1 MNKTFLVF
9 RNEILTAIRRK
20 SFVIMLFLLPLIGFG
35 VTTIIG
41 NSQKSNTTNAIAN
54 LFVSPPKNL
63 QYGVFDGSNL
73 LTSIPYS
80 EKDIFTLYTSE
91 QAAQNAMNE
100 GKIDAF
106 YVIDPNYIDNGK
118 VILKKTE
125 LDLMGNDPDWRLENL
140 IDQSLLKNDPTTLA
154 RIQNPMDFQT
164 VVQSTEVQRDPESML
179 TFYIPYIVTML
190 FYFVIL
196 TSASLMLTS
205 ITNEKANR
213 VMEILMTSI
222 TPMQLLAG
230 KILALGL
237 VGLIQTVVWTGTGF
251 LLLRLSG
258 KNLSLGQAVQV
269 PPSILMYGVLF
280 FVSGYFLYASLMAG
294 AGALVPNIKEASQA
308 TTILI
313 IPLIIPLILI
323 SAIVQSPNGT
333 LAVLFSLFPLTSPV
347 TMMTRLAAGSVPW
360 WQIVLA
366 LVLILLTAYAIIRS
380 VSRFFRA
387 QNLLSGQEFKA
398 KYFFKALFGKSQ
410 G

>member
-164 VVQSTEVQRDPESML
+164 VVQS
-179 TFYIPYIVTML
+179 
-190 FYFVIL
+190 
-196 TSASLMLTS
+196 
-205 ITNEKANR
+205 
-213 VMEILMTSI
+213 
-222 TPMQLLAG
+222 
-230 KILALGL
+230 
-237 VGLIQTVVWTGTGF
+237 
-251 LLLRLSG
+251 
-258 KNLSLGQAVQV
+258 
-269 PPSILMYGVLF
+269 PS
-280 FVSGYFLYASLMAG
+280 
-294 AGALVPNIKEASQA
+294 
-308 TTILI
+308 TT
-313 IPLIIPLILI
+313 
-323 SAIVQSPNGT
+323 
-333 LAVLFSLFPLTSPV
+333 
-347 TMMTRLAAGSVPW
+347 
-360 WQIVLA
+360 
-366 LVLILLTAYAIIRS
+366 RS
-380 VSRFFRA
+380 
-387 QNLLSGQEFKA
+387 
-398 KYFFKALFGKSQ
+398 
-410 G
+410 